1 MFTFVNNNMIKRLE
15 AFIKSKQLTK
25 SSFAAKIGVQR
36 SSLAHFFSG
45 RNKPSLDF
53 YIKIKNKYP
62 EVDLNWIISGIKS
75 KNITKKISDNNEI
88 ESIIILFKD
97 GTYKTR

>member
-15 AFIKSKQLTK
+15 SFIKSKQLTK
-25 SSFAAKIGVQR
+25 SSFATKIGVQR

-62 EVDLNWIISGIKS
+62 EVDLNWIISGVKS
-75 KNITKKISDNNEI
+75 KNVTKKISDNNEI

-97 GTYKTR
+97 GTYKTH

>member
-1 MFTFVNNNMIKRLE
+1 MIKRLE
-15 AFIKSKQLTK
+15 SFIKSKQLTK
-25 SSFAAKIGVQR
+25 SSFATKIGVQR

-62 EVDLNWIISGIKS
+62 EVDLNWIISGVNS
-75 KNITKKISDNNEI
+75 KNVTKKISDNNEI

-97 GTYKTR
+97 GTFKTH

>member
-1 MFTFVNNNMIKRLE
+1 MIKRLE

-25 SSFAAKIGVQR
+25 SSFATKIGVQR

-97 GTYKTR
+97 GTYKTH